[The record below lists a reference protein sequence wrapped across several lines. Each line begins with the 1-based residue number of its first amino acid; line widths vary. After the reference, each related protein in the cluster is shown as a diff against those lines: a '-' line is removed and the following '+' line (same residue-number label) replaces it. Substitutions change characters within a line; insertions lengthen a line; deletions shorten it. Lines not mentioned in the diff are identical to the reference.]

1 MGGKSHRV
9 DDLVVV
15 EDNIVLS
22 LGDTA
27 VIPSRV
33 SFEDGKINVEW
44 GEITHPTNRSSIQP
58 EFVTLN
64 KSCVVMSYY
73 GVGNRIT
80 AVAGCMDDVETMH
93 MRWGEIVEYSED
105 YIFHDII
112 GLTGTRFIVTHARV
126 PWWYASNGEVDVL
139 ERQRNP
145 DKYAKKPEDSRLRY
159 GLGIVHPD
167 LSVEIPEIKII
178 NKNIKIIIIIK
189 ISIMSIIINI
199 RRNINSNKISS
210 RTNSNKTNSSKT
222 NRSNNNKANDSSEQQ
237 NTETTEQIWNAES
250 TDEGLTY
257 KFGNV
262 IITLI

>member
-9 DDLVVV
+9 DDLLVL

-64 KSCVVMSYY
+64 KTCVVMSYY

-126 PWWYASNGEVDVL
+126 PWWYASNGQVDVL

-178 NKNIKIIIIIK
+178 NKD
-189 ISIMSIIINI
+189 SFGFMDMAQWARGAELTVGWTS
-199 RRNINSNKISS
+199 RR
-210 RTNSNKTNSSKT
+210 R
-222 NRSNNNKANDSSEQQ
+222 R
-237 NTETTEQIWNAES
+237 
-250 TDEGLTY
+250 
-257 KFGNV
+257 
-262 IITLI
+262 